1 MKASWIAVDWGTTNF
16 RAFLMSD
23 TGECLDKIQQAKGL
37 LSVAQDQFPQVF
49 DELISRWNG
58 IYGHLPVIMA
68 GMVGSQQGWREVP
81 YVHAPASAQDLANHI
96 HSVDLLSGNKAK
108 IVSGVRCVNAFGN
121 PEVMRGEEIQLIG
134 LGEIIKCDFNAIL
147 FGTHSKNAYW
157 CDGKIENYSTV
168 MTGELYSLLVNHS
181 ILGKSL
187 PEQEFNKDAFIKGV
201 EVGNKHP
208 LNHVLFSARTF
219 KLFEDVQDSN
229 IHAYISGVLIGHEF
243 ILSNRLNKL
252 YLVGSQKL
260 ASNYALALEHL
271 NIEFDVIDG
280 DECFLKGM
288 TKIYSKGEINEY

>member
-37 LSVAQDQFPQVF
+37 LSVDQDQFPQVF

-68 GMVGSQQGWREVP
+68 GMVGSQQGWCEVP
-81 YVHAPASAQDLANHI
+81 YVHTPASAQDLANNI

-108 IVSGVRCVNAFGN
+108 IVSGVRCINAFGN

-134 LGEIIKCDFNAIL
+134 LGAIIKCDFNAIL

-187 PEQEFNKDAFIKGV
+187 PEQVFNKDVFIKGV
-201 EVGNKHP
+201 EIGNKYP

-219 KLFEDVQDSN
+219 KLFDDVQDTN
-229 IHAYISGVLIGHEF
+229 IHAYISGLLIGHEF
-243 ILSNRLNKL
+243 IISNRLNKL

-288 TKIYSKGEINEY
+288 TKIYSKDESNEY

>member
-23 TGECLDKIQQAKGL
+23 EGECLDKIQQAKGL
-37 LSVAQDQFPQVF
+37 LSVKQEQFPQVF
-49 DELISRWNG
+49 DELISRWSKT
-58 IYGHLPVIMA
+58 YGHLPVIMA

-81 YVHAPASAQDLANHI
+81 YVHAPASANDLANHI

-108 IVSGVRCVNAFGN
+108 IVSGVCCTNDFGN

-134 LGEIIKCDFNAIL
+134 LSEIIKGDFHAIL

-157 CDGKIENYSTV
+157 HNGKIESYSTV
-168 MTGELYSLLVNHS
+168 MTGELYSILVNHS

-187 PEQEFNKDAFIKGV
+187 PEQKFNKDAFIKGV
-201 EVGNKHP
+201 EIGAKYP

-219 KLFEDVQDSN
+219 KLYDEIHNSN
-229 IHAYISGVLIGHEF
+229 IHAYISGLLIGHEF
-243 ILSNRLNKL
+243 TISNRLNKL
-252 YLVGSQKL
+252 YLVGSQNL
-260 ASNYALALEHL
+260 ASNYALALEHF